1 MTDTEEALMEENSS
15 DKLEALLGL
24 QVSVGEPAIFVE
36 LLVLYLLLLENL
48 QPHGSSGVELRILA
62 VMFFF
67 EKKRRRAK
75 LASKHQ
81 ITWL

>member
-1 MTDTEEALMEENSS
+1 MEENSS

-24 QVSVGEPAIFVE
+24 GERQ

-48 QPHGSSGVELRILA
+48 QPHGSSGVELSILA

-81 ITWL
+81 ITRSESIKLKET